1 MKRILNFALIT
12 LLITTAFVSCKN
24 RPSDDD
30 IEGRYITGKVEGADG
45 EKVILFSFDGQNE
58 VIIDSTQI
66 DEKGEF
72 LLETDTK
79 NLKYYALMIEKE
91 GEMPVILFLDEDSK
105 DVDVSGSLP
114 EFAQNVTISGSDI
127 SNDAKDYQDFSY
139 TFFEDKSKIYA
150 DLQKAADMNDTIA
163 MKTLIDELDVL
174 NSKTR
179 AYAKDYIDKK
189 PESPASWLMLREF
202 YPSTGLDG
210 FDITDLD
217 YFSKVADAMKEK
229 YPYSEYPDMIA
240 QDEQNIRYQIEM
252 MKQQAAMQDSQTQQQ
267 APEIELQTPEGKTMK
282 LSDLRGQ
289 VVLLDFWASWCK
301 PCRGENPNV
310 VAAYNKFKDQ
320 GFTVFSVSLD
330 TDKTAWEQAIKAD
343 NLSWPNHVSDL
354 QGWQSPAIQPYGV
367 NSIPASFLIDREGNI
382 IGSNLRGAD
391 LEQKLLEVFSK

>member
-1 MKRILNFALIT
+1 MKRILNLALIT
-12 LLITTAFVSCKN
+12 LLITTAFVSCN
-24 RPSDDD
+24 SRPSDDD

-58 VIIDSTQI
+58 VIIDSTEI

-79 NLKYYALMIEKE
+79 ELKYYALMIDKE

-105 DVDVSGSLP
+105 DVDVNGSLP
-114 EFAQNVTISGSDI
+114 KFAENVTITGSDI
-127 SNDAKDYQDFSY
+127 SNDAKDYQDYSF
-139 TFFEDKSKIYA
+139 TFFEDKSKIYGE
-150 DLQKAADMNDTIA
+150 LQNAANMNDTVA
-163 MKTLIDELDVL
+163 MKSLIEELDAL
-174 NSKTR
+174 NAKTK

-210 FDITDLD
+210 FDEKDLD
-217 YFSKVADAMKEK
+217 YFSIVADAMKEK
-229 YPYSEYPDMIA
+229 YPYSEYPDMIK
-240 QDEQNIRYQIEM
+240 QDEENIKYQIEM
-252 MKQQAAMQDSQTQQQ
+252 MKQQAAMQGNQSEQT
-267 APEIELQTPEGKTMK
+267 APEIELQTPSGETLK

-310 VAAYNKFKDQ
+310 VAAYNKFKDK

-330 TDKTAWEQAIKAD
+330 TDKAAWEQAIKAD

-354 QGWQSPAIQPYGV
+354 QGWKSPAIQPYGV
-367 NSIPASFLIDREGNI
+367 NSIPASFLIDENGNI
-382 IGSNLRGAD
+382 IGANLRGAE